1 MNRHSSKEY
10 IEMANKLKK
19 KMFIITNYQKNP
31 NQNHNDRAEINTT
44 NYIVNQLHT
53 NRKNHNKMSPRI
65 HQDGSYKKPRITSVI
80 KDVEKLVPCVLL
92 VGM

>member
-1 MNRHSSKEY
+1 MNRHFSKEY
-10 IEMANKLKK
+10 IELANKLKK
-19 KMFIITNYQKNP
+19 KMFVVTNYQKNA

-65 HQDGSYKKPRITSVI
+65 HQDGYYQKPRITSVI